1 MICSISYTHR
11 RGVVLQTLTDSKK
24 MSSQCDR
31 YDDMSSDMKCD
42 VSKEWNLIASD
53 IAQGVVNPIRQIV
66 DGMTIS
72 PNPNKELIK
81 LTIGMYLPSTFTV
94 SSVNSTYMSY
104 ICLLNSV
111 HCILA
116 SRVFIFVLFIS
127 YTCNNPLLST
137 VYATSLEVQYS
148 TYSAIRYCFLL
159 YISLCEIPTVLF
171 ISILVLESFATL
183 LGNQYIMSITSA

>member
-1 MICSISYTHR
+1 MICSIFYTHR

-42 VSKEWNLIASD
+42 VSKEWNLTASD

-81 LTIGMYLPSTFTV
+81 LTIGMYLRSTFIV
-94 SSVNSTYMSY
+94 SSVNY
-104 ICLLNSV
+104 ICLISV
-111 HCILA
+111 YL
-116 SRVFIFVLFIS
+116 
-127 YTCNNPLLST
+127 T
-137 VYATSLEVQYS
+137 
-148 TYSAIRYCFLL
+148 
-159 YISLCEIPTVLF
+159 
-171 ISILVLESFATL
+171 
-183 LGNQYIMSITSA
+183 QYIVY

>member
-1 MICSISYTHR
+1 MLYFYTHR

-42 VSKEWNLIASD
+42 ASKEWNLIASD

-81 LTIGMYLPSTFTV
+81 LTIGMYLST
-94 SSVNSTYMSY
+94 
-104 ICLLNSV
+104 
-111 HCILA
+111 
-116 SRVFIFVLFIS
+116 
-127 YTCNNPLLST
+127 
-137 VYATSLEVQYS
+137 
-148 TYSAIRYCFLL
+148 L
-159 YISLCEIPTVLF
+159 YIY
-171 ISILVLESFATL
+171 
-183 LGNQYIMSITSA
+183 N

>member
-1 MICSISYTHR
+1 
-11 RGVVLQTLTDSKK
+11 

-94 SSVNSTYMSY
+94 NSVNY
-104 ICLLNSV
+104 IFLISV
-111 HCILA
+111 YL
-116 SRVFIFVLFIS
+116 
-127 YTCNNPLLST
+127 T
-137 VYATSLEVQYS
+137 
-148 TYSAIRYCFLL
+148 
-159 YISLCEIPTVLF
+159 
-171 ISILVLESFATL
+171 
-183 LGNQYIMSITSA
+183 QYIVY